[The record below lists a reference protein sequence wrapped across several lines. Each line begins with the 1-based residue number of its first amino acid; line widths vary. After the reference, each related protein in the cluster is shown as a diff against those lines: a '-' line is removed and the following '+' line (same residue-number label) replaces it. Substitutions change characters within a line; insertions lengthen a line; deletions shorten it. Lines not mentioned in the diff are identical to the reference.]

1 MEEPKPM
8 MRSKDDRQ
16 MRKALLPNL
25 SMAAPKK
32 GLAIAEMMYGI
43 PKR

>member
-1 MEEPKPM
+1 MEAVKPITSM
-8 MRSKDDRQ
+8 IEDKQ
-16 MRKALLPNL
+16 IRKALLPNL
-25 SMAAPKK
+25 SIAAPRK